1 MPAPAPTTTTAPAA
15 ALSIPPAA
23 VEYPWALRAL
33 RTVQF
38 GFARLLSRD
47 GYVTARAAPFG
58 LTFTGPA
65 ADVITRHIY
74 RLGAHEPAI
83 TRYLIEHVRLG
94 SGDVALDV
102 GANIGW
108 YSLVLQQLS
117 APGAQIFAFE
127 PDPQTYGLLCTNLRA
142 NAADR
147 VTPLN
152 LALGETAGTAQLRR
166 YKHSNNGRHTLVAD
180 GPAADMVPVAVE
192 TLAGFWSAHALGERP
207 LRFLKIDVEGFEY
220 FVLRGAGELLGRCA
234 NIFLE
239 YSPASL
245 RLAGLRPD
253 ALIAL
258 LRAARLSARAF
269 QGGELVPMSFAQLA
283 QVQVQHDLLLVPQ

>member
-1 MPAPAPTTTTAPAA
+1 MSASEPTASHTAA
-15 ALSIPPAA
+15 AAVPPGP

-33 RTVQF
+33 RTLQF

-94 SGDVALDV
+94 AQDVALDV

-108 YSLVLQQLS
+108 YSILLQRLS
-117 APGAQIFAFE
+117 EPGAQIFAFE
-127 PDPQTYGLLCTNLRA
+127 PDPETYALLCTNLRA
-142 NAADR
+142 NAASR

-152 LALGETAGTAQLRR
+152 LALGDAPGIAQLRR
-166 YKHSNNGRHTLVAD
+166 YKHSNNGRHTLVVD
-180 GPAADMVPVAVE
+180 GPAADMVPVAVD
-192 TLAGFWSAHALGERP
+192 TLAGFWSARALGERP
-207 LRFLKIDVEGFEY
+207 IRFLKIDVEGFEY
-220 FVLRGAGELLGRCA
+220 FVLRGAGELLARCA

-245 RLAGLRPD
+245 RLAGLGPD
-253 ALIAL
+253 ALIEL
-258 LRAARLSARAF
+258 LRATRLSARAF
-269 QGGELVPMSFAQLA
+269 RGGQLVPISLAQLA
-283 QVQVQHDLLLVPQ
+283 QVDVQHDLLLAPQ

>member
-1 MPAPAPTTTTAPAA
+1 MTAPAPTDGNPGTLSAP
-15 ALSIPPAA
+15 PGP
-23 VEYPWALRAL
+23 VEYPWAVRAL

-83 TRYLIEHVRLG
+83 TRYLIEHLHLG
-94 SGDVALDV
+94 AGEVALDV

-108 YSLVLQQLS
+108 YSILLQHLS
-117 APGAQIFAFE
+117 EPGAQIFAFE
-127 PDPQTYGLLCTNLRA
+127 PDPETYSLLRTNLRA
-142 NAADR
+142 NAAER
-147 VTPLN
+147 VTALN
-152 LALGETAGTAQLRR
+152 LALGDAPGTAQLRR
-166 YKHSNNGRHTLVAD
+166 YKHSNNGRHTLVVD
-180 GPAADMVPVAVE
+180 GPAADMVPVAVD
-192 TLAGFWSAHALGERP
+192 TLAAFWSAHALGSRP

-220 FVLRGAGELLGRCA
+220 FVLRGAGELLTRCA

-245 RLAGLRPD
+245 RLAGLGPD
-253 ALIAL
+253 VLIEL

-269 QGGELVPMSFAQLA
+269 RGGQLVPMSLTELA
-283 QVQVQHDLLLVPQ
+283 QVQEQHDLLLVPQ